1 MGKGLFPFK
10 KIPSKKLERIHQ
22 RTQKIENW
30 TFKKAHGGEKALFAC
45 YKVTL
50 GPLGHKRSMRA
61 SFPCLLVARDKVT

>member
-1 MGKGLFPFK
+1 MGLFPFK

-50 GPLGHKRSMRA
+50 GPLGHQKVNA
-61 SFPCLLVARDKVT
+61 CFAPALVY